1 MTRWGIERSL
11 RPLGRDL
18 HGGDRAADRKDWN
31 RRVVLYVAA
40 AARRRRNADEGTDL
54 EAALA
59 GFPIGI
65 EVGVRQQGLLVVARP
80 ALQQLPVPGFIDLS
94 RVGRRRPVWNAAG
107 ADHRDALRHAVSG

>member
-1 MTRWGIERSL
+1 MASARLRHSTLILVCVSRLPVYRMTRWGIERSL

-40 AARRRRNADEGTDL
+40 SARRRRNADEGTDL

-59 GFPIGI
+59 GFPIGV
-65 EVGVRQQGLLVVARP
+65 EVGVRQQGLLVVSRP
-80 ALQQLPVPGFIDLS
+80 ALQ
-94 RVGRRRPVWNAAG
+94 
-107 ADHRDALRHAVSG
+107 